1 MAILSSGGIE
11 FFLGSYVSYQSMLA
25 QCSQWKSD
33 GFNLY
38 RQKLRRTHCPPV
50 RRHDHPAQTP
60 HAESSATTGPTLNE
74 EDLGIISDE
83 RSGLLAELKAMMPDT
98 KVSPTLWACL
108 QIGEIDQIK
117 SLKNLVKSAPLMADW
132 ISYVSDTIKELPLLW
147 SQQVAP
153 SSCKSSQIGSS
164 TGKTANKSELKR
176 SAKQR
181 KLCLE
186 RDGRKCVVIGNLHP
200 DVAHVFPSCMLKW
213 KNSPLE
219 QRLEGFWKLLSLFWP
234 RDKINS
240 WKAKVFSGE
249 EGPDTCRNMICLE
262 PTAHRLWTKGLF
274 AFKPVKTSDDPSVL
288 SLLFVWQPKYD
299 HRKDD
304 HIDIVDK
311 PKSCKGLTGSSDS
324 WLYPAWGLRSGWRR
338 VTYSKSEVTTSTPIR
353 CQTLKFSKCSGHY
366 RG

>member
-1 MAILSSGGIE
+1 
-11 FFLGSYVSYQSMLA
+11 
-25 QCSQWKSD
+25 
-33 GFNLY
+33 
-38 RQKLRRTHCPPV
+38 
-50 RRHDHPAQTP
+50 
-60 HAESSATTGPTLNE
+60 
-74 EDLGIISDE
+74 
-83 RSGLLAELKAMMPDT
+83 MMPDT

-108 QIGEIDQIK
+108 QIGEIDQ
-117 SLKNLVKSAPLMADW
+117 LKNLVKLAPLMADW

-164 TGKTANKSELKR
+164 KGKTADKSELKR
-176 SAKQR
+176 SAKQQ

-186 RDGRKCVVIGNLHP
+186 RDGRKCVVTGNSHP
-200 DVAHVFPSCMLKW
+200 DFAHVSPFCMLKW

-304 HIDIVDK
+304 HIDIMDK
-311 PKSCKGLTGSSDS
+311 PKSCKGLTGSSDW
-324 WLYPAWGLRSGWRR
+324 WLYLGSSKRVETGDIFQIRSDNIDTHPLPDFEILEMQWALQRLVSMSGAAGWVDLEDRDSDSTLNGDECLFDR
-338 VTYSKSEVTTSTPIR
+338 QTISKWVTDTGAYKSDQYSPFGDLEERPGGMVSV
-353 CQTLKFSKCSGHY
+353 C
-366 RG
+366 